1 MRGLPVYRWIPMQCK
16 LRNPAFR
23 HARTLLGKHHPP
35 ILPTTDGKDYRGI
48 GKYRN
53 FAKAARNRA

>member
-1 MRGLPVYRWIPMQCK
+1 MRGLPVYRWIYLQGK
-16 LRNPAFR
+16 LRNTAFR
-23 HARTLLGKHHPP
+23 NERTLLGKHHPP

-53 FAKAARNRA
+53 FATA